1 MNNSNTNSRRSFLKK
16 GALAAIGVG
25 VLNSLTANELYAG
38 TVNGNLE
45 MPPVDG
51 AFELPKLDYA
61 YGALEPFID
70 AKTMEIHHSKHHQ
83 TYVTKLNEAIEK
95 APELKGKSLM
105 ELVANINAAPESVRT
120 AIRNHGGGH
129 FNHSFFWKL
138 MSPDAKNTAASA
150 ELTAAINAKWT
161 SMDNF
166 KVSGF
171 IYSSENVCMSFFLFK
186 ISNTGFEDLDILF
199 SVDVHGYGIAAAFA
213 VSHLSKYTTIRACD
227 SFDSCV
233 GTVDVPFFIHGYVS
247 VQITVL
253 GCYLTV
259 CKEFIDPLFVC
270 HETTLSMRRR
280 VDIYFAKFC
289 LCQPWGFVSYYFGV
303 NHLRNMS
310 ADGIVSQCR

>member
-138 MSPDAKNTAASA
+138 MSPDAKNTTASA
-150 ELTAAINAKWT
+150 EFTAAINAKWT

-166 KVSGF
+166 KVEFAKSATGVFGSGWAWL
-171 IYSSENVCMSFFLFK
+171 IKDKENNLSLTTTANQDSPIM
-186 ISNTGFEDLDILF
+186 D
-199 SVDVHGYGIAAAFA
+199 IAAMRGKPILGIDVWEHAYYLKHQNKRADYVADFWNVLDWNQ
-213 VSHLSKYTTIRACD
+213 VSKW
-227 SFDSCV
+227 
-233 GTVDVPFFIHGYVS
+233 
-247 VQITVL
+247 
-253 GCYLTV
+253 
-259 CKEFIDPLFVC
+259 FV
-270 HETTLSMRRR
+270 EL
-280 VDIYFAKFC
+280 
-289 LCQPWGFVSYYFGV
+289 
-303 NHLRNMS
+303 
-310 ADGIVSQCR
+310 